1 MNGQV
6 VDLNTMI
13 PANSG
18 WQLTIAIAINDRGQI
33 IGEGTFNNLPRSF
46 LLTPVPWPANGS
58 PASTSSGPISAETPS
73 PAAVPSTVTRV
84 IIQRRTVQLIT
95 QPQ

>member
-33 IGEGTFNNLPRSF
+33 IGEGTSNNIPRSF
-46 LLTPVPWPANGS
+46 LLTPVPWPASGS
-58 PASTSSGPISAETPS
+58 PASTSSAPISAETPS
-73 PAAVPSTVTRV
+73 PAAVPSTFIRV